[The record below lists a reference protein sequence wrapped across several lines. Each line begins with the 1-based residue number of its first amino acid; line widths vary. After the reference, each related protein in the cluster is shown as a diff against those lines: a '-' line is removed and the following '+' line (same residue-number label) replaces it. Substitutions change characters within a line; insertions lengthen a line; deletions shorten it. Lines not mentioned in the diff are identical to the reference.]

1 MGSAEGF
8 PSEQG
13 SLLDNEPPEFPA
25 VSPTGDPS
33 VDNVLLTTLA
43 SMPEQSEEAQ
53 HAAYERLHDDLLT
66 ELNTEH
72 S

>member
-1 MGSAEGF
+1 MGSTERF

-33 VDNVLLTTLA
+33 VDDVLTTLA
-43 SMPEQSEEAQ
+43 SMPERSEEAQ
-53 HAAYERLHDDLLT
+53 HAAYERLHDELLA